1 MTGVVPRSATPAGFQ
16 RSAKRAVIIDRYLA
30 REILLTLVG
39 VTIVLLLIL
48 FSARLVAILADAASG
63 NLPVNYILVLLA
75 LRNISNLVTVL
86 PLGLFLAILLAL
98 SRLYID
104 NEMTVL
110 AACGVGIGRVVRT
123 VLIFAVFMA
132 VVVGFLS
139 LYAAPWAEFH
149 SQRLM
154 DRGAAES
161 ELYGFTA
168 GSFHDIGAGG
178 GVMYA
183 QGISDNRRDLHN
195 VFLQSD
201 DERHSVIAAEAGR
214 RYRDPRTGARYL
226 EVENGY
232 RYDGSPGEKDYVVTH
247 FKKQGVRIREPAASP
262 TSTMR
267 KAMTT
272 AALWRAGGP
281 SNLAEIQ
288 ARISD
293 ALWVI
298 VLSLIAVP
306 LSYTSPRQ
314 GRYAKIFSAILI
326 YVIYSNFLGVAR
338 SWIEKGDLSPTIG
351 LWWVHGLLLLF
362 ALVLLEF
369 RSGGRFNLRRKRA

>member
-1 MTGVVPRSATPAGFQ
+1 M
-16 RSAKRAVIIDRYLA
+16 IIDRYVA

-63 NLPVNYILVLLA
+63 NLPVNYIMVLLA

-86 PLGLFLAILLAL
+86 PLALFLAVLLAL
-98 SRLYID
+98 SRMYID

-110 AACGVGIGRVVRT
+110 AACGIGVGRIVRT
-123 VLIFAVFMA
+123 VLVFAVVMA

-154 DRGAAES
+154 DQGAAES
-161 ELYGFTA
+161 EVYGITA
-168 GSFHDIGAGG
+168 GSFHDIGGGG

-183 QGISDNRRDLHN
+183 QGISDDRQDLHN

-201 DERHSVIAAEAGR
+201 AERHSVISAAAGR

-226 EVENGY
+226 EVEDGY
-232 RYDGSPGEKDYVVTH
+232 RYDGHPGEKDYIVTR
-247 FKKQGVRIREPAASP
+247 FKKQGVRIREPAVTP

-272 AALWRAGGP
+272 RALWRAGGP

-288 ARISD
+288 GRISD
-293 ALWVI
+293 GLWVI
-298 VLSLIAVP
+298 VLALIAVP

-326 YVIYSNFLGVAR
+326 YIIYSNFLGVAR
-338 SWIEKGDLSPTIG
+338 SWIEKGELSPVIG
-351 LWWVHGLLLLF
+351 LWWVHVLLLLF
-362 ALVLLEF
+362 ALALLGV
-369 RSGGRFNLRRKRA
+369 RSGGRLNLRWTRR